1 MSSYAL
7 WDQLL
12 VGPWGIAIAACWGA
26 IWGSFCNVVVVRV
39 PRGESVVRP
48 PSHCR
53 SCGREVAWYDNLPV
67 LSYLLLR
74 GRCRHCDARYSPRYA
89 LVELGVALLAVGLHH
104 VYVVQAEGPLGLR
117 VAQLAITSLF
127 AVAMVALA
135 LIDLA
140 TMRIPNAIT
149 YPGIPLAVALSPWM
163 SLPHLWDGLL
173 GAAGGYLLVRVI
185 ADGWELLTGRQGM
198 GYGDGKQLAMIAGL
212 LGWQTLLPT
221 LFLASLQG
229 TLIGVTTLLWLR
241 RSARRRRALATAPG
255 EAADG
260 APSAAPGGAPSE
272 APAEA
277 PSEAPEE
284 APQEAPDDA
293 PLGAAR
299 LPFGPFLSLAALELL
314 LLRDLLPAFFPW
326 L

>member
-7 WDQLL
+7 LNELL
-12 VGPWGIAIAACWGA
+12 IGPWGAALAACWGA

-53 SCGREVAWYDNLPV
+53 SCFRPVAWYDNVPV

-74 GRCRHCDARYSPRYA
+74 GRCRHCDAGYSPRYA
-89 LVELGVALLAVGLHH
+89 LVELGVALLAVALHH
-104 VYVVQAEGPLGLR
+104 VYLVEADGPLGLR
-117 VAQLAITSLF
+117 TAQFAITSLF
-127 AVAMVALA
+127 AIVMVALA

-149 YPGIPLAVALSPWM
+149 YPGIPVAVALSPWM
-163 SLPHLWDGLL
+163 ALPHLWDGPV
-173 GAAGGYLLVRVI
+173 GAVGGYLLVRLI

-212 LGWQTLLPT
+212 LGWQMLLPA

-229 TLIGVTTLLWLR
+229 TLIGVTTLALLR
-241 RSARRRRALATAPG
+241 HRARRQTGTTEPAPPP
-255 EAADG
+255 AADQEPG
-260 APSAAPGGAPSE
+260 AGGDHPATE
-272 APAEA
+272 AR
-277 PSEAPEE
+277 
-284 APQEAPDDA
+284 
-293 PLGAAR
+293 LGAAR
-299 LPFGPFLSLAALELL
+299 LPFGPFLSLAAIELL
-314 LLRDLLPAFFPW
+314 LLRDTLPQLFP
-326 L
+326 LF

>member
-1 MSSYAL
+1 MNSYAL
-7 WDQLL
+7 WEQVLG
-12 VGPWGIAIAACWGA
+12 GPWGTAIAALWGA
-26 IWGSFCNVVVVRV
+26 IWGSFCNVVVVRL

-53 SCGREVAWYDNLPV
+53 SCHRAVAWYDNLPV

-74 GRCRHCDARYSPRYA
+74 GRCRHCDAGFSPRYA
-89 LVELGVALLAVGLHH
+89 LVELGLAGLSIALHR
-104 VYVVQAEGPLGLR
+104 VYFVDASGPPGLR
-117 VAQLAITSLF
+117 TAQFAITSLF
-127 AVAMVALA
+127 AVAMVAVA

-163 SLPHLWDGLL
+163 SLPHLWDGVI
-173 GAAGGYLLVRVI
+173 GAAGGYLLVRLI

-212 LGWQTLLPT
+212 LGWQALLPT

-229 TLIGVTTLLWLR
+229 TLIGVTALLWLR
-241 RSARRRRALATAPG
+241 RSARRRRDLAAAKPLATGPL
-255 EAADG
+255 
-260 APSAAPGGAPSE
+260 SAATDAVPPDPDAAPTSSPGD
-272 APAEA
+272 
-277 PSEAPEE
+277 
-284 APQEAPDDA
+284 DDA
-293 PLGAAR
+293 AEETRLGAAR

-314 LLRDLLPAFFPW
+314 LLHDLLPQFFPVF
-326 L
+326 